1 MTVAE
6 VNLWGKTIGAVS
18 WDDDQAI
25 ANFEY
30 DPAFIE
36 SGREIAPLMMPL
48 SDQIFSF
55 PALVRETFY
64 GLPGLLADSLPDRF
78 GNTLIDAWLASQGR
92 TGCSKSDSS
101 ACSSSPWTVRP
112 LACSCD
118 PWKSVPSY
126 SRRMATRIC

>member
-55 PALVRETFY
+55 PALARETFY

-78 GNTLIDAWLASQGR
+78 GNTLIDAWLARQGR
-92 TGCSKSDSS
+92 NPGDFNSVERLCYTGIRGMG
-101 ACSSSPWTVRP
+101 ALELPR
-112 LACSCD
+112 
-118 PWKSVPSY
+118 
-126 SRRMATRIC
+126 SR